1 MKYYRV
7 ARAAFLLTLPVLL
20 FVNCERA
27 PEDTAKVRQAIEAAN
42 TEELSQPVYDII
54 VEENVMVEM
63 RDGIRLRT
71 EVYRPDAPGTFPVIL
86 KVTPYEGDKSEAE
99 EFAKRGYVY
108 IYQYARGRLGSE
120 GFFYPYV
127 HVREGED
134 AFDALQWIASQ
145 PWCNGKAGMCGV
157 SAEAFCQFA
166 VGVIGHPILRAM
178 VPLLPVTEVYDEYY
192 RQGAYGLPFT
202 HWAAEMYAPY
212 GWDRELLAAKF
223 DSINRSIP
231 LIDQDKIIGWPIPLI
246 RDMVSHP
253 AYDTY
258 WRKINLGNRL
268 KEIEIPTYIVSG
280 WFDLWLLPCV
290 LKTYT
295 IMTEPDVPQ
304 GIKRNKR
311 LIIGPWAHAP
321 DQDGVQGDIDFGKDG
336 VFLFNYERFSLPWF
350 DYYLKGKRTFDIDT
364 PPIRLFVMGDNEWRD
379 EHEWPLARTRFEK
392 YYFQS
397 NGRAN
402 SLRGNGSMST
412 HLPQQEPSDHFLYD
426 PLHPVPS
433 YPDTSR
439 LSFLGRLRKLAP
451 SDHSRLAERE
461 DVLVY
466 TSGQL
471 HNDIEV
477 TGPVKVILY
486 ASSSAKTTDFTAKLC
501 DVYPDGR
508 SIRLCEGIIRATHR
522 NGPEKLSFIER
533 GKVYEYNIDLLA
545 TSNVFKKDHRIRVE
559 ISSSNFPRFDR
570 NLNTALNNALATE
583 MVQAE
588 QTIYHNEEYPSHI
601 VLPVIP
607 R

>member
-1 MKYYRV
+1 MKTSTI
-7 ARAAFLLTLPVLL
+7 LIIVLL
-20 FVNCERA
+20 SAVILAACGPA
-27 PEDTAKVRQAIEAAN
+27 PESKVDLKTFSF

-86 KVTPYEGDKSEAE
+86 KVTPYESNKSEAK

-127 HVREGED
+127 REGED

-145 PWCNGKAGMCGV
+145 PWCNGKAGMCGA
-157 SAEAFCQFA
+157 SSEAFCQFA
-166 VGVIGHPILRAM
+166 VGVIGHPILWAI
-178 VPLLPVTEVYDEYY
+178 VPLMPDTDVYSIFF
-192 RQGAYGLPFT
+192 RQGAYELTLT
-202 HWAAEMYAPY
+202 HWAAWIYAPY
-212 GWDRELLAAKF
+212 RWNQKHLAAQF

-231 LIDQDKIIGWPIPLI
+231 LIDKDKIIGWPIPLI
-246 RDMVSHP
+246 RDMVAHS
-253 AYDTY
+253 AYDTN
-258 WRKINLGNRL
+258 WRKITLGNRL
-268 KEIEIPTYIVSG
+268 KEIKIPTYIVSG
-280 WFDLWLLPCV
+280 WFDSQLPGV

-295 IMTEPDVPQ
+295 IMTESDVPQ
-304 GIKRNKR
+304 GIKSNKR
-311 LIIGPWAHAP
+311 LIIGPWAHGP
-321 DQDGVQGDIDFGKDG
+321 NQDGVQGDIDFGKDG

-350 DYYLKGKRTFDIDT
+350 DYYLKGKRTFEIDA
-364 PPIRLFVMGDNEWRD
+364 PPIRLFVMGANEWRD

-392 YYFQS
+392 YYFHS
-397 NGRAN
+397 NDRAN

-412 HLPQQEPSDHFLYD
+412 HLPQHEPSDHFLYD

-433 YPDTSR
+433 YPDTSG
-439 LSFLGRLRKLAP
+439 LSLLSMFAKLAP
-451 SDHSRLAERE
+451 SDHSHLAERE
-461 DVLVY
+461 DILVY
-466 TSGQL
+466 TSEQL
-471 HNDIEV
+471 QNDIEV

-486 ASSSAKTTDFTAKLC
+486 ASSSAKTTDFTANLC

-522 NGPEKLSFIER
+522 NGPEKLSFIEP
-533 GKVYEYNIDLLA
+533 GKAYEYTIDLVA
-545 TSNVFKKDHRIRVE
+545 TSNMFKKGHRIRVE

-583 MVQAE
+583 IVQAE
-588 QTIYHNEEYPSHI
+588 QTIFHTEEYPSCI

-607 R
+607 

>member
-1 MKYYRV
+1 MLDRKFILV
-7 ARAAFLLTLPVLL
+7 LCVLCSVSFLPNLH
-20 FVNCERA
+20 A
-27 PEDTAKVRQAIEAAN
+27 
-42 TEELSQPVYDII
+42 EELSQPVYDII

-71 EVYRPDAPGTFPVIL
+71 EVYRPDAPGAFPVIL
-86 KVTPYEGDKSEAE
+86 RVTPYELMKSEAE

-127 HVREGED
+127 REGED
-134 AFDALQWIASQ
+134 AFDTLQWIASQ
-145 PWCNGKAGMCGV
+145 PWCNGKAGMCGA

-178 VPLLPVTEVYDEYY
+178 VPWLPLTEFFNVYY
-192 RQGAYGLPFT
+192 RQGAYQLRLT
-202 HWAAEMYAPY
+202 HWAAMMYAPY
-212 GWDRELLAAKF
+212 RWDQKHFAAQF

-231 LIDQDKIIGWPIPLI
+231 LIDQDKIIGFPIPLT
-246 RDMVSHP
+246 RDMLAHP

-258 WRKINLGNRL
+258 WREKTFGNRL
-268 KEIEIPTYIVSG
+268 KEIKIPTYIVSG
-280 WFDLWLLPCV
+280 WFDPVLPGV

-295 IMTEPDVPQ
+295 IMTESDVPQ

-311 LIIGPWAHAP
+311 LIIGPWVHAP
-321 DQDGVQGDIDFGKDG
+321 NQDGIQGDIDFGKDG
-336 VFLFNYERFSLPWF
+336 VFRFDKIYERFSLPWF
-350 DYYLKGKRTFDIDT
+350 DYYIKGKRTLEIDT
-364 PPIRLFVMGDNEWRD
+364 PPVRLFVMGDNEWRD
-379 EHEWPLARTRFEK
+379 EHEWPLARIRYEK
-392 YYFQS
+392 YYFHS

-402 SLRGNGSMST
+402 SLQGNGSMST
-412 HLPQQEPSDHFLYD
+412 YLPQKEPSDHFLYD
-426 PLHPVPS
+426 PLHPIPS

-439 LSFLGRLRKLAP
+439 LSYMSMVAKLAP
-451 SDHSRLAERE
+451 LDHSRLAERE

-466 TSGQL
+466 TSEQL
-471 HNDIEV
+471 QNDIEV

-522 NGPEKLSFIER
+522 NGREELSFIEP
-533 GKVYEYNIDLLA
+533 GKVYEYNIDLIA
-545 TSNVFKKDHRIRVE
+545 TSNVFKKGHRIRVE

-583 MVQAE
+583 MVQAK
-588 QTIYHNEEYPSHI
+588 QTIYHTEEYPSCI